1 MFNSDQLISILNSS
15 IGLFSAFII
24 STFVYFNYGSDYS
37 VFFLGYYSIFALSVA
52 VYMNSHYSVIS
63 HKPTLLNFSELIKFG
78 GGYFFVI
85 SCFIPSL
92 MISLYLFYSPDYLDS
107 FSIEIL
113 LTIFFASFF
122 YSIFSFLHSRIFLT
136 YDITFYNKLSFV
148 NKFFSMVTLI
158 VLSFYLNFSSFLMSF
173 VLVNLLFSICLLVF
187 YIFGNRKLHPAK
199 SFQKSD
205 RYFSLKLNL
214 ITFSYFMVNKLIL
227 VFLPNIDFD
236 GNKLV
241 IAYATMILSSIVN
254 ILSSSRSY
262 VVPELTKS
270 WKVDQK
276 LFFDKRDL
284 IISQFKFIGMIY
296 IFSVT
301 LMLMLIY
308 ILFQFDV
315 FEVDIITLNFILL
328 SILIYY
334 CELNSSSAT
343 VMLNASGRVIYWK
356 WSLFTG
362 FLYLT
367 ILYIVSLSY
376 NITPF
381 IMILIQFASM
391 AIYQY
396 WKWPILL
403 ISYSNNK

>member
-1 MFNSDQLISILNSS
+1 M
-15 IGLFSAFII
+15 
-24 STFVYFNYGSDYS
+24 
-37 VFFLGYYSIFALSVA
+37 
-52 VYMNSHYSVIS
+52 
-63 HKPTLLNFSELIKFG
+63 
-78 GGYFFVI
+78 
-85 SCFIPSL
+85 
-92 MISLYLFYSPDYLDS
+92 
-107 FSIEIL
+107 
-113 LTIFFASFF
+113 
-122 YSIFSFLHSRIFLT
+122 
-136 YDITFYNKLSFV
+136 
-148 NKFFSMVTLI
+148 
-158 VLSFYLNFSSFLMSF
+158 
-173 VLVNLLFSICLLVF
+173 
-187 YIFGNRKLHPAK
+187 
-199 SFQKSD
+199 
-205 RYFSLKLNL
+205 
-214 ITFSYFMVNKLIL
+214 
-227 VFLPNIDFD
+227 PNIDFD

>member
-1 MFNSDQLISILNSS
+1 MFNSEQLISILNSS

-24 STFVYFNYGSDYS
+24 STFVYFNYGNDYS

-63 HKPTLLNFSELIKFG
+63 HKPTLLNFIELIKFG
-78 GGYFFVI
+78 GGYFFLI

-107 FSIEIL
+107 FSKEIL
-113 LTIFFASFF
+113 LIIFFATFL
-122 YSIFSFLHSRIFLT
+122 YSIFSFLNSRIFLT
-136 YDITFYNKLSFV
+136 YDITIYNKLSFV
-148 NKFFSMVTLI
+148 NKFLSMVTIL
-158 VLSFYLNFSSFLMSF
+158 VLSFYLDFSSFLMSF
-173 VLVNLLFSICLLVF
+173 ILVNLLFSICLLVF

-205 RYFSLKLNL
+205 RFFSLKLNL

-262 VVPELTKS
+262 IVPELTKS
-270 WKVDQK
+270 WKEDQK
-276 LFFDKRDL
+276 IFFDKRDL

-301 LMLMLIY
+301 LLLMLIY
-308 ILFQFDV
+308 ILFQ
-315 FEVDIITLNFILL
+315 VDAFQVDRITLNFILL

-362 FLYLT
+362 FLYLI

-381 IMILIQFASM
+381 IMILIQFSSM